1 MKKAAI
7 IGAAALT
14 FAGIAWASC
23 TTHTYWTA
31 GGRMITCTTC
41 CTGGHC
47 NTSCF

>member
-1 MKKAAI
+1 MKKVLVAL
-7 IGAAALT
+7 GLAAAAT
-14 FAGIAWASC
+14 AVWASC